1 MRILKADYIF
11 PINGDPIPNG
21 YLFIEDDGTIIH
33 TTTTAPITNQ
43 FEIESYEG
51 ILCPGFINTHCHL
64 ELSHLKDKIERHT
77 KLPGFISAVQQH
89 RNIEKSIVQK
99 AIKDADET
107 MQREGIV
114 AVGDISNGSDSFAVK
129 SKSPV
134 KYHTFLEVFG
144 SDPKDSEQHFS
155 RVVELQKQLELHKLN
170 SSIVP
175 HAPYSV
181 SEKLFKK
188 LGEHCYVDESP
199 ICMHNQ
205 ESSSE
210 NTMFS
215 EGSGSLLEQLKQFSP
230 IYSNWKGTGHRSLMS
245 RLVLLPRCNKIALV
259 HNTFSN
265 EDDIDKALKY
275 HDYLWWCTCPNA
287 NLYIENR
294 LPNYKLWRE
303 KNLRI
308 CIGTDSLA
316 SNEALSIISELKS
329 IQKQNPE
336 ISLQELLVWSC
347 FNGAS
352 LLGLD
357 KKLGSFDTGKKPGIN
372 LIKNV
377 DLKTLQLTVNSS
389 IEVIP
394 TIVD

>member
-33 TTTTAPITNQ
+33 TTSIAPITDQ

-51 ILCPGFINTHCHL
+51 VLCPGFVNTHCHL
-64 ELSHLKDKIERHT
+64 ELSHLKDKLEEHT
-77 KLPGFISAVQQH
+77 GLPNFIRDVQKH
-89 RNIEKSIVQK
+89 RNVEK
-99 AIKDADET
+99 AIVLEAIKSADEI
-107 MQREGIV
+107 MQKEGIV
-114 AVGDISNGSDSFAVK
+114 AVGDISNGSDTFECK
-129 SKSPV
+129 SKSPI

-144 SDPKDSEQHFS
+144 SDPQDSDHHFI
-155 RVVELQKQLELHKLN
+155 RAQDLQKQLEKHQLS

-199 ICMHNQ
+199 ICIHNQ
-205 ESSSE
+205 ETSSE

-215 EGSGSLLEQLKQFSP
+215 EGSGALLEQLKQFSP
-230 IYSNWKGTGHRSLMS
+230 LYKNWKGTGQRSLMS

-294 LPNYKLWRE
+294 LPNYTLWRE

-316 SNEALSIISELKS
+316 SNHNLSIIEELKS
-329 IQKQNPE
+329 IQKHQPE
-336 ISLQELLVWSC
+336 ISLNELLLWASY
-347 FNGAS
+347 NGAA
-352 LLGLD
+352 LLGYD
-357 KKLGSFDTGKKPGIN
+357 KSLGSFDTGKKPGIN

-377 DLKTLQLTVNSS
+377 DLEQMQLTDTSYV
-389 IEVIP
+389 EHIP
-394 TIVD
+394 TTSY